1 MKNNEKKKGMRK
13 QITGQSLADNLKKWI
28 NLIKHSKFTFGCLQ
42 LLVKK
47 KISGTNSLWYQAE
60 MNGFMLCSED
70 ISKNKKLLFI
80 TSQNKCGF
88 LLSRLGLLLPRQK

>member
-1 MKNNEKKKGMRK
+1 MRK

-28 NLIKHSKFTFGCLQ
+28 NLIKHSKFTFGCLRSQ